1 MRALLEVVAPVFAVI
16 ALGWLA
22 ARRRWVEEAGFRG
35 LNWLIFHVTGPAL
48 LFAGGTAPGHG
59 GAGGGAALA
68 FFLGAA
74 TLYAGGLWFGRAA
87 LGQDLGAA
95 GMFALNITFGNSV
108 MMGIPVMAAA
118 YGPEGLALFLAIL
131 ALHSLVLLGVAT
143 VVAEVALQRA
153 RSAPWWGMLRATLRG
168 VVRNPVVMAVAAAL
182 LWRTLGLPPLPGAVR
197 RTLEL
202 LGAATPAV
210 ALFCLGGSLAGFAS
224 AVGAWRE
231 AVLASALKLLAM
243 PLLVWLA
250 ARWLG
255 LGALETAVAVVGAAL
270 PTGANAFLLAH
281 RYRIGAERTGA
292 VVLVSTAASVVTL
305 GVLLALFPR
314 P

>member
-1 MRALLEVVAPVFAVI
+1 MRSLVEVVAPVFAII

-22 ARRRWVEEAGFRG
+22 ARRGWVEEAGFRG
-35 LNWLIFHVTGPAL
+35 LNWLIFHITGPAL
-48 LFAGGTAPGHG
+48 LFAGGTAPGDG
-59 GAGGGAALA
+59 GGGGGGAALA
-68 FFLGAA
+68 FFLGTAA
-74 TLYAGGLWFGRAA
+74 LYAGGLWFGRAA

-108 MMGIPVMAAA
+108 MMGIPLMAAA
-118 YGPEGLALFLAIL
+118 YGPEGLAVFFGIL

-143 VVAEVALQRA
+143 VVAEIAQQARA
-153 RSAPWWGMLRATLRG
+153 APWRHVFRVTVRG

-182 LWRTLGLPPLPGAVR
+182 LWRALDLPVPGVVR
-197 RTLEL
+197 RTLDL

-210 ALFCLGGSLAGFAS
+210 ALFCLGGSLAGFAA

-231 AVLASALKLLAM
+231 AALASALKLLAM

-250 ARWLG
+250 ARALG
-255 LGALETAVAVVGAAL
+255 LGPLETAVAVVGAAL

-292 VVLVSTAASVVTL
+292 VVLVSTAVSVVTL
-305 GVLLALFPR
+305 AVLLAVFPR